1 VVRLKE
7 DGSLDLDWREIRRPW
22 WMKAP
27 EERRADLLEVI
38 RRNNPELT
46 PEEAQEMLDSFF

>member
-1 VVRLKE
+1 MRLKD
-7 DGSLDLDWREIRRPW
+7 DGSLDLDWREVRRPW

-27 EERRADLLEVI
+27 EERRADLLNSI
-38 RRNNPELT
+38 LRNNPKLT